1 MMCETLINSNVL
13 DTKHN
18 SCCRQVT
25 GNLVN
30 AKTLNETCVFFVC
43 YLIYVAS

>member
-25 GNLVN
+25 GKLVN
-30 AKTLNETCVFFVC
+30 AKTLNETCVMVF
-43 YLIYVAS
+43 